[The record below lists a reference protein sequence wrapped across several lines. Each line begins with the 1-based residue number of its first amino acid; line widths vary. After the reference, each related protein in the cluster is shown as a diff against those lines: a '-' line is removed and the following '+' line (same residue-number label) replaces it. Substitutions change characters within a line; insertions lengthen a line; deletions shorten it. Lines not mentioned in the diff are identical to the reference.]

1 MKIYVAGV
9 EALKKK
15 QRQDENLVY
24 NQNWW
29 KN

>member
-1 MKIYVAGV
+1 MLKIYVAIV

-15 QRQDENLVY
+15 NGRNSVY